1 MPYIKRGFYSLFN
14 GTALRQTILTR
25 QSCEMSSQ
33 PWNCALITGGGGGLG
48 KVFAQSLIK
57 RGKKVYLAG
66 RTESNLAQTTKEIG
80 AAGYFVVDVGNTS
93 SLPAFVDKVTKE
105 APEIDCLLNNAGIQ
119 KPLNF
124 EKGADLNAITQE
136 INTNITGLVHLCALF
151 IPHLRQKQHASIQN
165 VASGLA
171 YVPIA
176 VVPVYCATKAFVKS
190 FTLSLREQLRST
202 NISVI
207 EISPPLVESDLHR
220 DHDNPNN
227 NKKSNSPHAL
237 TQEEWIAHVEKGWD
251 EGKEEIG
258 AGFSQSGIDAWRKSF
273 GELHSKMASQSH

>member
-1 MPYIKRGFYSLFN
+1 
-14 GTALRQTILTR
+14 
-25 QSCEMSSQ
+25 MSSQ
-33 PWNCALITGGGGGLG
+33 PWKCALITGGGGGLG

-57 RGKKVYLAG
+57 RGKKVYIAG
-66 RTESNLAQTTKEIG
+66 RTESNLAQTASEIG
-80 AAGYFVVDVGNTS
+80 AAGYFVVDVGNIP

-124 EKGADLNAITQE
+124 EKGADLNAISEE
-136 INTNITGLVHLCALF
+136 ININITGLVQLCALF
-151 IPHLRQKQHASIQN
+151 IPHLKTKPHASIQN
-165 VASGLA
+165 LGSGLA

-176 VVPVYCATKAFVKS
+176 VVPVYCATKASRIYAAFVKS

-220 DHDNPNN
+220 DHADPDN
-227 NKKSNSPHAL
+227 NKKTNSPHAL
-237 TQEEWIAHVEKGWD
+237 TQEEWIAQVEKGWD
-251 EGKEEIG
+251 EGREEIG
-258 AGFSQSGIDAWRKSF
+258 AGFSQVGIDAWRKAF
-273 GELHSKMASQSH
+273 GDLHSKMAAQSH

>member
-1 MPYIKRGFYSLFN
+1 
-14 GTALRQTILTR
+14 
-25 QSCEMSSQ
+25 MSSQ
-33 PWNCALITGGGGGLG
+33 PWKCALVTGGGGGLG
-48 KVFAQSLIK
+48 KVFAQSLIRK
-57 RGKKVYLAG
+57 GKKVYIAG

-80 AAGYFVVDVGNTS
+80 AAGYFVVDVS
-93 SLPAFVDKVTKE
+93 DIPSLPAFVEKVTKE

-124 EKGADLNAITQE
+124 DKGADLNAVTQE

-151 IPHLRQKQHASIQN
+151 IPHLKQKPHASIQN

-190 FTLSLREQLRST
+190 FTLSLREQLRPT
-202 NISVI
+202 NISVV

-220 DHDNPNN
+220 DHDNPDN
-227 NKKSNSPHAL
+227 NKKANAPHAF

-251 EGKEEIG
+251 EGREEIG
-258 AGFSQSGIDAWRKSF
+258 AGFSQIGIDSWRKAF
-273 GELHSKMASQSH
+273 GEIHSKMASQPH

>member
-1 MPYIKRGFYSLFN
+1 
-14 GTALRQTILTR
+14 
-25 QSCEMSSQ
+25 MSSQ
-33 PWNCALITGGGGGLG
+33 PWKCALITGGGGGLG

-66 RTESNLAQTTKEIG
+66 RTESNLAQTVKEIG
-80 AAGYFVVDVGNTS
+80 AAGYFVVDVGNIP
-93 SLPAFVDKVTKE
+93 SLPAFVEKVTKE

-124 EKGADLNAITQE
+124 EKGADLGAISQE
-136 INTNITGLVHLCALF
+136 ININITGLVHLCALF
-151 IPHLRQKQHASIQN
+151 IPHLKTKPHASIQN

-202 NISVI
+202 NIAVV
-207 EISPPLVESDLHR
+207 EISPPLVESALHR
-220 DHDNPNN
+220 DHANPDN
-227 NKKSNSPHAL
+227 NKKENAPHAL

-258 AGFSQSGIDAWRKSF
+258 AGFSQVGIDSWRNAF
-273 GELHSKMASQSH
+273 GELHSKMAAQSH